1 MQRTTFRLV
10 SCLLSILLAGA
21 VFSSAQEVTGVILG
35 VVKDNTDAVVPGA
48 KVTAINEQ
56 TGVRV
61 ETESDAT
68 GSYQFPLLRA
78 GNYQVIVE
86 APGFQRLERAGII
99 VNTTERVRVD
109 ITLQVGVLSET
120 VTVTGEVPLLQSE
133 QATMGHV
140 VEQRTITAIP
150 LATRNFTQILGTS
163 AGVIGAIYNADT
175 PGTGSDSVSV
185 NGMRRGSNNLLV
197 DGAQTTNPLNM
208 APDGDGTP
216 SIEFLN
222 EFKVLTSLYSA
233 EYGRNV
239 GSVINVT
246 TRSGSNNFHGSVYE
260 FFRNTNL
267 NARPFF
273 NPSRGQNNQNQF
285 GANVGGRIIRDKT
298 FFFGGWESSRQ
309 VNANSGSATLR
320 TIVPTAAQRQGNF
333 GSKRIIDPTSGV
345 QFPNNTIP
353 ASQLNATSL
362 AIQEKYIPLPNFQ
375 SGATNFFAAK
385 GLPTDLN
392 QFTARIDHR
401 ISEKDSIYGRWFD
414 SRQKDYSPYTWGFP
428 GFGNYANRDKHSLNV
443 SETHSFSPTF
453 ILESRFAYDQTD
465 QFTVPENLDS
475 FDSVGLKPL
484 PVTRTDYG
492 LPQFNIND
500 YQTFGNYQNW
510 SDYIKRFTGSAALT
524 WIHSSHTV
532 KFGYESVNTLYNPQ
546 NTLDSRGRFFFTGE
560 ASGDAYADFL
570 LSVTRSKS
578 FGAGAGELKMRD
590 SVGSGYISDEWKVTQ
605 NLTVTMG
612 LRHEAHWHPAA
623 YNLGMTNWYP
633 DRYTGVGSL
642 EAAGIVQGGVNGIPG
657 STINGDWNN
666 FMPRVGVAWRI
677 TNNWV
682 IRAGAGLYFDQRTGQ
697 IAQQAFSNPPTFK
710 SIAPDCSVVGSG
722 CSLNRPD
729 NFTFLDPEYDPEEI
743 PFPTTVTDALAWR
756 GIERDTK
763 TDNAWQYNF
772 NIQRQLPKGFLLEA
786 AYVGTK
792 GTHLMARRNFN
803 PLVPAGFSPSNPTT
817 GTLTRLY
824 PGFAD
829 ILITAQN
836 GDSVYHSFQVTAKRR
851 LATGTIQL
859 AYTVAKTLS
868 NGAEGNRFFTSI
880 HDTPW
885 WDFSR
890 ARGPAAYD
898 RPQRFTTVFAQDL
911 PNVGQSGFAKYVL
924 NNWALNGFLVVQSGV
939 PLTVTNRD
947 SGRGLGGSAQ
957 ETTRALFSNVAA
969 GVPLLNPGS
978 TKDKLR
984 NYINTAAWSPAPF
997 GTVGTSGRGMFRGP
1011 EQWNLDFSVFKDI
1024 PIGERFQLQFRTEFF
1039 NIFNHANFGDPTTN
1053 LDSASFGQIASTSVN
1068 ARLVQFALKLD
1079 F

>member
-1 MQRTTFRLV
+1 MQHTLRL
-10 SCLLSILLAGA
+10 SCCLLAILIAGVVVA
-21 VFSSAQEVTGVILG
+21 SAQEVTGVILG
-35 VVKDNTDAVVPGA
+35 VVKDNSDAVVPAA
-48 KVTAINEQ
+48 KVAATNEQ
-56 TGVRV
+56 TGAHV
-61 ETESDAT
+61 ETETDAT
-68 GSYQFPLLRA
+68 GFYQFPLLRA
-78 GNYQVIVE
+78 GRYQVIVE
-86 APGFQRLERAGII
+86 APGFQRLQRDGVI

-109 ITLQVGVLSET
+109 ITLQVGVLTET
-120 VTVTGEVPLLQSE
+120 VTVTGEVPLLQSS

-163 AGVIGAIYNADT
+163 AGVIGAIYNADN

-185 NGMRRGSNNLLV
+185 NGARRGSNNLLV

-246 TRSGSNNFHGSVYE
+246 TRSGTNDFHGSAYE
-260 FFRNTNL
+260 FFRNTKL

-285 GANVGGRIIRDKT
+285 GANLGGRIFRDKT
-298 FFFGGWESSRQ
+298 FFFGGFEGSRQ
-309 VNANSGSATLR
+309 VNANSGAATLR
-320 TIVPTAAQRQGNF
+320 TVVPTAAQRQGNF
-333 GSKRIIDPTSGV
+333 GSKRIVDPTTGQ

-353 ASQLNATSL
+353 QSQLNPIAL
-362 AIQEKYIPLPNFQ
+362 AIQDRYIPQSNFQ
-375 SGATNFFAAK
+375 AGAVNFFAAK

-401 ISEKDSIYGRWFD
+401 ISDKDSIFFRWFD
-414 SRQKDYSPYTWGFP
+414 SRQKDYSPFTWGFP
-428 GFGNYANRDKHSLNV
+428 GFGNFANRDKHSLNV
-443 SETHSFSPTF
+443 SETHLFSPTF

-465 QFTVPENLDS
+465 QFTVPENLDP
-475 FDSVGLKPL
+475 FESVGLQPL
-484 PVTRTDYG
+484 SVTRTDYG
-492 LPQFNIND
+492 LPQFIIND

-510 SDYIKRFTGSAALT
+510 SDYIKRFTGSAAFT
-524 WIHSSHTV
+524 WVRSSHTV

-546 NTLDSRGRFFFTGE
+546 NTLDSRGRFFFNGAATGD
-560 ASGDAYADFL
+560 SYADFL
-570 LSVTRSKS
+570 MSINSSKS

-590 SVGSGYISDEWKVTQ
+590 SVGSGYITDEWKVNQ
-605 NLTVTMG
+605 NLTITMG

-633 DRYTGVGSL
+633 DRYTGVGSMA
-642 EAAGIVQGGVNGIPG
+642 AAGIVQGGVDGVPG

-666 FMPRVGVAWRI
+666 FMPRVGIAWRMSS
-677 TNNWV
+677 NWV

-710 SIAPDCSVVGSG
+710 SIAPDCSAAGSP

-729 NFTFLDPEYDPEEI
+729 NFTFLDPGYDPNEI
-743 PFPTTVTDALAWR
+743 PFPTKATDQLAWR
-756 GIERDTK
+756 GIERNTK

-772 NIQRQLPKGFLLEA
+772 NVQRQLPMGFLLEG

-803 PLVPAGFSPSNPTT
+803 PLVPAGFDPNNPRP
-817 GTLTRLY
+817 GTLTRMY

-829 ILITAQN
+829 IWITAQN
-836 GDSVYHSFQVTAKRR
+836 GDSVYHSFQATAKRR
-851 LATGTIQL
+851 LATGTIQI

-880 HDTPW
+880 FDTPW

-911 PNVGQSGFAKYVL
+911 PRVTQSGFGKHIL
-924 NNWALNGFLVVQSGV
+924 NNWSVNGFLVVQSGV

-957 ETTRALFSNVAA
+957 DSTRALFSNVAA
-969 GVPLLNPGS
+969 GVPLVNPGS
-978 TKDKLR
+978 TKEKL
-984 NYINTAAWSPAPF
+984 NSYINRAAWSPAAF

-1011 EQWNLDFSVFKDI
+1011 GQWNLDFSVFKDF
-1024 PIGERFQLQFRTEFF
+1024 PIQERFRLQFRTEFF
-1039 NIFNHANFGDPTTN
+1039 NLFNHANFSDPSTN
-1053 LDSASFGQIASTSVN
+1053 LDAANFGQIAGTSVN
-1068 ARLVQFALKLD
+1068 ARLVQFALKLN